1 MDDAPW
7 PPPPPRAG
15 AGPSAARPTPPVSPP
30 PRPDAGPPWQSLEP
44 PLRRRTGRI
53 VLAAIIAAGLI
64 ATAIGTFGGGAAVRH
79 LTAGSGAYK
88 FLRVGPGG
96 VPIRWD
102 PCAPI
107 RYQVNLSAAPNGALD
122 DVRQAVAR
130 MASATGDRF
139 VYEGTT
145 TRTADQ
151 QIGRVFQTGSTTSRW
166 LPVLITW
173 VPHAHFDFLVDTKRA
188 TAFGMPQAG
197 DGADAQT
204 YESGVVAM
212 DAGGHLPP
220 GFTGRFSDGVVLMHE
235 LGHVMGLA
243 HVGDGNEVMWSP
255 NVHDA
260 GPPNLAVSDW
270 GPGDLRGLQIL
281 GQRSACAA

>member
-1 MDDAPW
+1 MRDASW
-7 PPPPPRAG
+7 PPPPPG
-15 AGPSAARPTPPVSPP
+15 ARPGFPTPPGFPP
-30 PRPDAGPPWQSLEP
+30 PRPDTGAPRPTFEP
-44 PLRRRTGRI
+44 PRRRRTGRI
-53 VLAAIIAAGLI
+53 VLAAVVAAGL
-64 ATAIGTFGGGAAVRH
+64 AAAAIGTFGGGAAVRH

-102 PCAPI
+102 PCVPI
-107 RYQVNLSAAPNGALD
+107 RYQVNLSSAPNGALD
-122 DVRQAVAR
+122 DVRRAVAR
-130 MASATGDRF
+130 VASATGNRF
-139 VYEGTT
+139 VYEGAT

-151 QIGRVFQTGSTTSRW
+151 QIGRAFQTGNTTSRW

-173 VPHAHFDFLVDTKRA
+173 VPHSHFDFLVDTKRA

-212 DAGGHLPP
+212 DAGGHLPL
-220 GFTGRFSDGVVLMHE
+220 GFDGRFSDGVVLMHE

-243 HVGDGNEVMWSP
+243 HVGDGDEVMWSP

-281 GQRSACAA
+281 GQHPACAG